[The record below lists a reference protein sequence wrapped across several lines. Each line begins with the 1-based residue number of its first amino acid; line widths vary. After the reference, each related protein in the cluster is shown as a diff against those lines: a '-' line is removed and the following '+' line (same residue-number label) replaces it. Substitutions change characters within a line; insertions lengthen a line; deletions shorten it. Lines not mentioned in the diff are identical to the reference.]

1 MSASDAVGRTH
12 DGPHDGGMSAKLG
25 KQKHCHGGLLTG
37 RVCTVQPD
45 SWRRVC
51 EQCLTE
57 HEVEVPDGRC
67 RLLVQPVGSF
77 SSGRTYYVQWTLD
90 GCVIAGN
97 VRPFTL
103 TGGQA
108 VLLVFASEEEATAC
122 DAAVPAGSLQR
133 ALPAMR
139 RLRICS
145 VSKSFCPSSNFAP
158 SPLMALTSCK
168 IHQPPRRASPSDA
181 THQAL
186 RAVQEMLRPPTP
198 PSSGAEAQP
207 PLGEQAAA
215 ADAASKAFAL
225 LGTSGLSSGA
235 AMPEAVGWRSL
246 RPTAHSSPHLS
257 AQSSASSAHSSN
269 GSSRH
274 SSPHHESSSPGE
286 EGELRMSGLKRARAV
301 APGAPG
307 ASGAPAAAGAVVAA
321 AVAPGAAAAAAVA
334 AGAPPPAAAASGAR
348 AAESLE
354 QVVLSLPS
362 EGACSFAA
370 ALPSEGQHEGEIDQ
384 LISSFFG
391 QGNVQAVPGAVA
403 GGGTRHPPPG
413 GGAEAAARCA
423 SPTAE
428 ALPLTRTLTLTLT

>member
-1 MSASDAVGRTH
+1 MLIRNLERFQTPCGEPH
-12 DGPHDGGMSAKLG
+12 DGPYDGGMSSKLG

-37 RVCTVQPD
+37 RLCTVQPD

-198 PSSGAEAQP
+198 PSSGAEAQQ

-274 SSPHHESSSPGE
+274 SSPHHESSSPGD
-286 EGELRMSGLKRARAV
+286 EGELRMPGLKRARAV
-301 APGAPG
+301 APGAPA
-307 ASGAPAAAGAVVAA
+307 ASGAPAAAGAAL
-321 AVAPGAAAAAAVA
+321 AAAVA
-334 AGAPPPAAAASGAR
+334 AGAPPQAAAAPAAR
-348 AAESLE
+348 AGESLE
-354 QVVLSLPS
+354 EAILSLPA
-362 EGACSFAA
+362 EAACSLSA
-370 ALPSEGQHEGEIDQ
+370 ALPSEGQHEVKVRVRVRVGV
-384 LISSFFG
+384 S
-391 QGNVQAVPGAVA
+391 
-403 GGGTRHPPPG
+403 
-413 GGAEAAARCA
+413 
-423 SPTAE
+423 
-428 ALPLTRTLTLTLT
+428 